1 MDLIYTNESLE
12 DVGVLLN
19 YELDMAYGIDENN
32 FECTVDTESHC
43 CQAGYYLYIEGTE
56 YGGIVDNIQVDTE
69 SKSVV
74 YSGRTWH
81 GILGSKVIVPLV
93 SGEESIDSVTITTT
107 TKSGSAAF
115 VTSDSTE
122 PMLLDDGSTMYVTD
136 VLTLAGKYLIL
147 SGDANAC
154 IGYLIERIGLG
165 DLFSVSTE
173 SAGVDI
179 DGYQFHRYT
188 DAYTGICKM
197 LASVGLKLKTE
208 FINSTV
214 VLSAVP
220 QYDYSQDE
228 EFDSDL
234 VEFKLTKKYKTV
246 NHLICLGSGEL
257 DERTVI
263 HLYADVNG
271 NISQTQTQTG
281 LSEYAAVYDYSSVE
295 SEEELLKSGMEELQS
310 LWEQD
315 RLEIN
320 FDVDSDTYDVGDIVG
335 ALDNLTGIVVSA
347 SINKK
352 IIKIENGQIT
362 ISYEVGE

>member
-1 MDLIYTNESLE
+1 MNESFE

-19 YELDMAYGIDENN
+19 YELDMAYGTDENN
-32 FECTVDTESHC
+32 FECTVNTESHC

-69 SKSVV
+69 SKSVI

-93 SGEESIDSVTITTT
+93 NGEKSTDKVTIST
-107 TKSGSAAF
+107 
-115 VTSDSTE
+115 VNSDGIS
-122 PMLLDDGSTMYVTD
+122 LV
-136 VLTLAGKYLIL
+136 GKYLIL

-154 IGYLIERIGLG
+154 MEYLIERIGLG
-165 DLFSVSTE
+165 GLFSASTE

-179 DGYQFHRYT
+179 DEYQFHRYT
-188 DAYTGICKM
+188 DAYTGIFKM

-208 FINSTV
+208 FINGTV

-271 NISQTQTQTG
+271 DISQTQTQTG
-281 LSEYAAVYDYSSVE
+281 LSEYTAVYDYSNVE

-310 LWEQD
+310 LWGQNELD
-315 RLEIN
+315 IN
-320 FDVDSDTYDVGDIVG
+320 FDGDSDTYDVGDVVG
-335 ALDNLTGIVVSA
+335 AIDNITGIVVSA

>member
-1 MDLIYTNESLE
+1 MNESFE

-19 YELDMAYGIDENN
+19 YELDMAYGTDENN
-32 FECTVDTESHC
+32 FECTVNTESHC

-93 SGEESIDSVTITTT
+93 SGDGSSDKVTIST
-107 TKSGSAAF
+107 
-115 VTSDSTE
+115 VNSDGMS
-122 PMLLDDGSTMYVTD
+122 LV
-136 VLTLAGKYLIL
+136 GKYLIL

-154 IGYLIERIGLG
+154 VEYLIERIGLG
-165 DLFSVSTE
+165 GLFSASTE

-179 DGYQFHRYT
+179 DEYQFHRYT
-188 DAYTGICKM
+188 DAYTGIFKM

-208 FINSTV
+208 FINGTV

-281 LSEYAAVYDYSSVE
+281 LSEYTAVYDYSNVE

-310 LWEQD
+310 LWGQNE
-315 RLEIN
+315 LGIN
-320 FDVDSDTYDVGDIVG
+320 FDGDSDTYDVGDVVG
-335 ALDNLTGIVVSA
+335 AVDNITGIVVSA